1 MKITKN
7 KLQQIVK
14 EEALSLNE
22 SVALALAGKAI
33 LTMLASEGGRGVIAK
48 VLRWPEQLM
57 QTMMGLDDY
66 VADKLGTESPDLLN
80 KMQEFMTTVQSGPFT
95 YAADF
100 IEGLDDEEAGA
111 IAGAMGASG
120 APAESGGKLGS
131 LAPNKSDL
139 QENKMKIAKT
149 QLKHMI
155 KEELTAVLND

>member
-100 IEGLDDEEAGA
+100 IEGLDDAEAGA
-111 IAGAMGASG
+111 IAGAMSASG
-120 APAESGGKLGS
+120 AQADSGAKIGS

-139 QENKMKIAKT
+139 QENKIKITKA